1 MIASRRSARIR
12 RLTRA
17 GRRGTTA
24 GDGKPL
30 RASHTV
36 LKIFLDHCVP
46 KRLLRLLAEHE
57 VKTAY
62 QMGWAAK
69 KNGEL
74 LKLVASEFEVFLTV
88 DQNLR
93 HQQNLASSSL
103 KFIVLVVHHDERDG

>member
-1 MIASRRSARIR
+1 M
-12 RLTRA
+12 
-17 GRRGTTA
+17 
-24 GDGKPL
+24 
-30 RASHTV
+30 
-36 LKIFLDHCVP
+36 KIFLNHCVP

-57 VKTAY
+57 VKMAY

-74 LKLVASEFEVFLTV
+74 LRLVESEFEVFITV

-103 KFIVLVVHHDERDG
+103 KFVVLVAATNQYDNLAPLLPQVKAVLATLALGDVIEIS